1 MVWKAFHLSDDQW
14 QGGNIPN
21 NMPRGLR
28 YRNTSHFSLL
38 KVTGKGRWLILYFC
52 FKTFWRS
59 RTSRWVIFE
68 GVMELISGVWLNY
81 HALDLGFPPRQL
93 SKNPGMARPRG
104 ETLKR
109 IRSTIATSCL
119 PASNYAPPLPF
130 GHLFFFFLRG
140 CRQWLQSSPKCIHY
154 KTIITSMSKFNSSA
168 VDFET
173 PNFIFHLF
181 GDDYICWYGWLV
193 VLFEVYRHSFL
204 IDFSR
209 ICWP

>member
-1 MVWKAFHLSDDQW
+1 MGYFRRSYGTYQWRMVELPCFGSGLPTSAIVKESRDGQT
-14 QGGNIPN
+14 
-21 NMPRGLR
+21 PRR
-28 YRNTSHFSLL
+28 DPETNPEYYRNILSASIQLCTAIAIWSL
-38 KVTGKGRWLILYFC
+38 V
-52 FKTFWRS
+52 
-59 RTSRWVIFE
+59 
-68 GVMELISGVWLNY
+68 
-81 HALDLGFPPRQL
+81 
-93 SKNPGMARPRG
+93 
-104 ETLKR
+104 
-109 IRSTIATSCL
+109 
-119 PASNYAPPLPF
+119 
-130 GHLFFFFLRG
+130 FFFFLRG